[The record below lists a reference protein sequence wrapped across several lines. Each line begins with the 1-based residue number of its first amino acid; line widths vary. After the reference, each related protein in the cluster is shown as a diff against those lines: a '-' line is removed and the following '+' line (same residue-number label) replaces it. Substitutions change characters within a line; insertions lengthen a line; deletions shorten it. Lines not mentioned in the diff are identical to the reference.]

1 MREGRNGRGQ
11 GRLAGGVW
19 GGGGGEP
26 VVLQPL
32 PKRPQTLGDV
42 EVVGAG
48 SKQGRH
54 PGPRT
59 RGKQRA
65 TGANPSQHGASGASS
80 WRAPV
85 PAVQA
90 RLSEY
95 FSQSQAKLAP
105 MSAANLSWAADDE
118 EEAFGDDDPAGAFLL
133 GGAASGHG
141 GLTEADEDEVLKM
154 TEEVDDDHDAH
165 GATPAPS
172 DE

>member
-48 SKQGRH
+48 SKQRRR
-54 PGPRT
+54 PGPRA

-65 TGANPSQHGASGASS
+65 TGANLSQGGAAGASS
-80 WRAPV
+80 WRAPAPV
-85 PAVQA
+85 VQS

-95 FSQSQAKLAP
+95 FSQSQAKLTP
-105 MSAANLSWAADDE
+105 MSAANLSWAATVE
-118 EEAFGDDDPAGAFLL
+118 EGAFGDDDPAGVFPL

-154 TEEVDDDHDAH
+154 TEEVDDHDAH